1 MLNARETRTKFN
13 NVWPAKFLFPTEESV
28 TQRLAKHNLASVFLP
43 IQIKHSDNHDFQT
56 LLSHC
61 IDSLDYLPLRPDFS
75 FDQVW
80 KALDAEFFRV
90 KAIPGTPV
98 NQSRFSALSLHVSTS
113 SFTSK
118 SHHDL
123 AAHIPLQT
131 CEFFAKRIL
140 DSTSNPNEHSEA
152 FTKRVKS
159 TLGAGLLTDIHNKYD
174 SGWLTPSKRAETQRR
189 LGGLL
194 KIIISGRQV
203 TVGANAYQLSADEVS
218 QLMISTILPQFRNER
233 FHGSVR
239 PPFRSSKA
247 TLKTYTHAY
256 FLFIYAY
263 SLMCE
268 VFLYRQ
274 FGVTQPA
281 DVLAS
286 TNKNLDRFLKVF
298 GDQLLA

>member
-1 MLNARETRTKFN
+1 MLNARENRTKFN
-13 NVWPAKFLFPTEESV
+13 NVWPAKYLFPTEESV
-28 TQRLAKHNLASVFLP
+28 IQRIAKHNLASVFLP

-75 FDQVW
+75 FDQIW
-80 KALDAEFFRV
+80 RALDAEFFRV
-90 KAIPGTPV
+90 KSIPGTSV
-98 NQSRFSALSLHVSTS
+98 NQSRFSAFSLHITNSNL
-113 SFTSK
+113 TSK
-118 SHHDL
+118 SHHKL

-131 CEFFAKRIL
+131 CEYLAKRIL
-140 DSTSNPNEHSEA
+140 ESTSTPNEHSDA
-152 FTKRVKS
+152 FIKRVKN
-159 TLGAGLLTDIHNKYD
+159 TLGAGLLSDIHIKYD
-174 SGWLTPSKRAETQRR
+174 SGWLTPNKRAETQRK

-194 KIIISGRQV
+194 KIIISGRPV
-203 TVGANAYQLSADEVS
+203 TVGANAYHFSADEIS

-233 FHGSVR
+233 FHGNVR

-247 TLKTYTHAY
+247 TLKTYAHAY

-281 DVLAS
+281 DVVAY
-286 TNKNLDRFLKVF
+286 TNGNVDRFVKVF

>member
-1 MLNARETRTKFN
+1 MLNASEARIKFN
-13 NVWPAKFLFPTEESV
+13 NVWPARFLFPTEESV

-43 IQIKHSDNHDFQT
+43 IQIKHSANHDFQT
-56 LLSHC
+56 FLAHC

-80 KALDAEFFRV
+80 KALDAEFFRL
-90 KAIPGTPV
+90 KAVPGTAV
-98 NQSRFSALSLHVSTS
+98 NLSRFSAFSLHLSTS
-113 SFTSK
+113 NLTSK
-118 SHHDL
+118 SHHGL
-123 AAHIPLQT
+123 AEHIPLQT

-140 DSTSNPNEHSEA
+140 DSISNPNEHSEV

-159 TLGAGLLTDIHNKYD
+159 TLGAGLLIDIHNKYD
-174 SGWLTPSKRAETQRR
+174 SGWLTSSKRAETQRK
-189 LGGLL
+189 LGRLL
-194 KIIISGRQV
+194 KIIISGRKV
-203 TVGANAYQLSADEVS
+203 TVDTNTYQLSADEVS
-218 QLMISTILPQFRNER
+218 QLMISAILPQFRNER

-247 TLKTYTHAY
+247 TLKTYAHAY
-256 FLFIYAY
+256 FLFLYAY

-274 FGVTQPA
+274 FGVVQPA

-286 TNKNLDRFLKVF
+286 TKNNLDRFIQIF
-298 GDQLLA
+298 GDQLQA